1 MDASHSNS
9 VYRINRL
16 FCANSRGTQHWEL
29 NPFSLHMTAWDSDGN
44 LVLNRLPCRKALGH
58 GRSGTQAV
66 EHFNP
71 PAYILLR
78 FVLHEANAKI

>member
-1 MDASHSNS
+1 
-9 VYRINRL
+9 
-16 FCANSRGTQHWEL
+16 
-29 NPFSLHMTAWDSDGN
+29 MTAWDSDGN

-58 GRSGTQAV
+58 GRSGTQAG

-78 FVLHEANAKI
+78 FVLHEANAKISGLNEFVADHK

>member
-1 MDASHSNS
+1 
-9 VYRINRL
+9 
-16 FCANSRGTQHWEL
+16 
-29 NPFSLHMTAWDSDGN
+29 MTAWDSDGN
-44 LVLNRLPCRKALGH
+44 LVLNRLPCRKAPEH

-66 EHFNP
+66 EYFNP

>member
-1 MDASHSNS
+1 
-9 VYRINRL
+9 
-16 FCANSRGTQHWEL
+16 
-29 NPFSLHMTAWDSDGN
+29 MTAWDSDGN

-78 FVLHEANAKI
+78 FVLKI